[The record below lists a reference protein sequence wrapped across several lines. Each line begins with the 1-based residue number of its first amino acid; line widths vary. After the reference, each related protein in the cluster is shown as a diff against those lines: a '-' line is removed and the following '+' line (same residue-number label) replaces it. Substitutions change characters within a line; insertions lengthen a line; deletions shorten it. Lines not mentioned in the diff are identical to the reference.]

1 MAIRIQCSVGNWLI
15 WLHHLYQQ
23 PPILWMTK
31 CSCNKFHSRKFYSNH
46 CKPHFVIQKVSSF
59 LKRTHTI
66 SLNRITHFAHKCDIQ
81 TAAMLCCAFGRHCP
95 SADVSRSSSLSGKS
109 LNGSVS
115 YKCCKNL
122 LERGQKI
129 HIKCTKLTFSLIIY
143 IYLFLFIWFF
153 FCNHITRTHFK
164 QLHS

>member
-1 MAIRIQCSVGNWLI
+1 
-15 WLHHLYQQ
+15 
-23 PPILWMTK
+23 MTK

-59 LKRTHTI
+59 LKKKTHTI

-153 FCNHITRTHFK
+153 FVITSHVHISSNCTHKIFK
-164 QLHS
+164 LFLMYGRNQFFVCGGIL